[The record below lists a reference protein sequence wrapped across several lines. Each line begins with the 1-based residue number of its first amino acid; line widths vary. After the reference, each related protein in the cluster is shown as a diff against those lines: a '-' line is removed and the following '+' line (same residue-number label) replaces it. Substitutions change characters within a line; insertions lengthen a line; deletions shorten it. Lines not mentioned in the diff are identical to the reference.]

1 MFDSKCRIL
10 LSIGRRPQSF
20 WQRVHQREDGSTD
33 ALEVGV
39 GNLLQARPLGL
50 QRVMVHRGRARVEL
64 LVSTSPFLGP
74 VGTRVKLGKQ
84 GRPSAKLLLLLL
96 LQEL

>member
-1 MFDSKCRIL
+1 MKPLWSLHTLPKFSL
-10 LSIGRRPQSF
+10 
-20 WQRVHQREDGSTD
+20 DGSST
-33 ALEVGV
+33 ES
-39 GNLLQARPLGL
+39 PL
-50 QRVMVHRGRARVEL
+50 
-64 LVSTSPFLGP
+64 P